1 MRMFPTVGCALC
13 LYCFFS
19 WELTPVTV
27 NAVVLL
33 IQELS
38 QKLVVVDGVD
48 DLSKEAQRN
57 ATTTFMTHLRA
68 TLASKRV
75 LGEYRSAPGTVCRAM
90 LAGATFCLSALQC
103 SCC

>member
-1 MRMFPTVGCALC
+1 MRMFASVGCALC
-13 LYCFFS
+13 LYCFFRRK
-19 WELTPVTV
+19 LTPV

-33 IQELS
+33 MQELS